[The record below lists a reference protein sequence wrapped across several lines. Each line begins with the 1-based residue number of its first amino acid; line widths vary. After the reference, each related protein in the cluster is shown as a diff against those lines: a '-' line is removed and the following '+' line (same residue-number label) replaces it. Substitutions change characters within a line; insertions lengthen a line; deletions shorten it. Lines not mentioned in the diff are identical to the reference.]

1 MIRERQELPSLG
13 LHCNKK
19 AAPLVE
25 GGASVTIKPTSLNPM
40 LLYHIRGRDTPKD
53 TPARWSRRLL
63 RSNPYLLHVAV
74 RLLVNPIPLDGE
86 DGEGAPEILLGDLA
100 HRVVLEDGVGVIEF
114 VGAPYEPPGFGVLL
128 GGKRGYLVL
137 AALARGVGL

>member
-1 MIRERQELPSLG
+1 MIRERQELPFLG

-53 TPARWSRRLL
+53 TPARWLRRLL
-63 RSNPYLLHVAV
+63 CRSNPDLLVVTV
-74 RLLVNPIPLDGE
+74 RLFGRLLALFHEN
-86 DGEGAPEILLGDLA
+86 GEGAP
-100 HRVVLEDGVGVIEF
+100 
-114 VGAPYEPPGFGVLL
+114 
-128 GGKRGYLVL
+128 
-137 AALARGVGL
+137 